1 MDRKALWAWR
11 YMRSAMISK
20 KAICLLFISV
30 VLTATLGCLAQDKA
44 ASNSATDLIKYI
56 PQGNKIPSGF
66 EYILIENNM
75 QEDTAQNIFKSNMT
89 DEILGFYGNKTITP
103 VNFALGRY
111 RQPDYSGDGKVTIIE
126 MNDETSAQ
134 NAVSNYMAN
143 FQTENPFKLSG
154 NVSLIGT
161 ATVNG
166 HDVTEIKVP
175 EYAEGGYIVKYD
187 YLWANKNLLILTE
200 GNPDRSKSME
210 LASATGL

>member
-1 MDRKALWAWR
+1 MGLEM
-11 YMRSAMISK
+11 YRSAMISR

-30 VLTATLGCLAQDKA
+30 VLTATLGCMAQDNA

-56 PQGNKIPSGF
+56 PQGNKIPAGF

-75 QEDTAQNIFKSNMT
+75 LEETTQNIFKSNMT
-89 DEILGFYGNKTITP
+89 DEIGGFYGNKTIMP

-111 RQPDYSGDGKVTIIE
+111 KQSDYSGDGKVTVIE
-126 MNDETSAQ
+126 MKDETSAQ
-134 NAVSNYMAN
+134 NAVSNYLAN
-143 FQTENPFKLSG
+143 FQTENPFKLQG
-154 NVSLIGT
+154 NQSLIGA

-166 HDVTEIKVP
+166 REVTEMRVP
-175 EYAEGGYIVKYD
+175 EYAEGGYLIKYD
-187 YLWANKNLLILTE
+187 YLWANKNLVILTE